1 MADDTRVT
9 HSRPGYACALALLC
23 VLGLSLPA
31 EALASDIVVRRDP
44 GLTAAERADV
54 RADAGVVL
62 ERMLPLA
69 NTELVSVPAAREDR
83 ALAILNADPDVR
95 FAAPDVAVHAA
106 ADFVEQSLANA
117 NDGDVDGPEAWEYA
131 EGLGVTVGVADMSI
145 GDQHPDLLGNVEA
158 ARGLRRRG
166 RLSDGRA
173 AHRSCRPWHARRG
186 ADRGAARRHRH
197 RGSRS
202 ARPCEAAAHARRL
215 RRRQA
220 VRRPGGVR
228 LRRPCRDSDRVG
240 LVRDRPAA
248 ARRGPPGGR
257 RRLHHRV
264 RGQPRNAV
272 RGRRRQRGQRQR
284 RVARLPV
291 QQPGREPDLR
301 RHDRHGGQAGL
312 LGQRRRGVGRPV
324 RARHA
329 GVLDGARSHQPHCD
343 SAARPWPRRWSPRPR
358 RCWRAWTR

>member
-23 VLGLSLPA
+23 VLGLSVPA

-69 NTELVSVPAAREDR
+69 NTELVSVPTAREER

-145 GDQHPDLLGNVEA
+145 E
-158 ARGLRRRG
+158 
-166 RLSDGRA
+166 
-173 AHRSCRPWHARRG
+173 RP
-186 ADRGAARRHRH
+186 
-197 RGSRS
+197 SIPTCS
-202 ARPCEAAAHARRL
+202 ARSRRPRTSSAPTAAPSR
-215 RRRQA
+215 
-220 VRRPGGVR
+220 RRPGS
-228 LRRPCRDSDRVG
+228 PTTAPTS
-240 LVRDRPAA
+240 PA
-248 ARRGPPGGR
+248 
-257 RRLHHRV
+257 
-264 RGQPRNAV
+264 
-272 RGRRRQRGQRQR
+272 
-284 RVARLPV
+284 
-291 QQPGREPDLR
+291 
-301 RHDRHGGQAGL
+301 
-312 LGQRRRGVGRPV
+312 
-324 RARHA
+324 
-329 GVLDGARSHQPHCD
+329 
-343 SAARPWPRRWSPRPR
+343 
-358 RCWRAWTR
+358 